1 MTKPIYHHILKTNI
15 EFWFDPKRKPL
26 SVMLAAWMSSLMD
39 ARNLVIERTRESAE
53 AYQHHIHETM
63 TRGPIFKAPTYDRM
77 GMKTYIYVCEKR
89 KTLDSEIA
97 RIAALFAFAEQNLS
111 SALQRGNFSEAYDA
125 MNILLGVIEPPREA
139 LGFNPPNYDWLVNTK
154 NAGGV
159 IMTAWRNTAHL
170 CLSADNRTFC
180 TLLDEALKHGPR
192 MASNLSVSAVRAGPA
207 ITMTDE
213 PDEPFAKIT
222 NPLYEAQQ
230 RLGDA
235 PTAFAINREKQL
247 LAETFVGDALLCD
260 IVPKELLETP
270 EKQPGLS
277 L

>member
-1 MTKPIYHHILKTNI
+1 MTQPIYHHMLKTNI
-15 EFWFDPKRKPL
+15 EFWLNPRRKPL
-26 SVMLAAWMSSLMD
+26 SAILAAWMSSLME

-53 AYQHHIHETM
+53 TYQRYIHKTM
-63 TRGPIFKAPTYDRM
+63 TRGPIFKVPVYDRM
-77 GMKTYIYVCEKR
+77 GMKTYISVCEKR

-97 RIAALFAFAEQNLS
+97 RISSLFALAEQNLS
-111 SALQRGNFSEAYDA
+111 LALRRGNFSEAYDA
-125 MNILLGVIEPPREA
+125 MNILHGVIDPPREA
-139 LGFNPPNYDWLVNTK
+139 RGFNPPNYDWLANIK
-154 NAGGV
+154 NAGGA

-170 CLSADNRTFC
+170 CLSADNHAFY
-180 TLLDEALKHGPR
+180 TLLNEAIKHGPR
-192 MASNLSVSAVRAGPA
+192 MASTLSVRAVRTAPA

-213 PDEPFAKIT
+213 PDGPFAKIR

-235 PTAFAINREKQL
+235 PTAFAINREKQF
-247 LAETFVGDALLCD
+247 LAETFAGDTLLRD

-277 L
+277 F